1 MIVTKSDL
9 QMNVKVKLAEGDE
22 ALTLRRTPDIN
33 RQTRAHLRPDQSLKD
48 HDTNTPLSFNVVVG
62 SNLTSSEM

>member
-1 MIVTKSDL
+1 MIVTKSNL

-22 ALTLRRTPDIN
+22 ALAFRGTPDIN
-33 RQTRAHLRPDQSLKD
+33 RQTRAHLRPDQSLRN
-48 HDTNTPLSFNVVVG
+48 HVTITPLPINVVVG